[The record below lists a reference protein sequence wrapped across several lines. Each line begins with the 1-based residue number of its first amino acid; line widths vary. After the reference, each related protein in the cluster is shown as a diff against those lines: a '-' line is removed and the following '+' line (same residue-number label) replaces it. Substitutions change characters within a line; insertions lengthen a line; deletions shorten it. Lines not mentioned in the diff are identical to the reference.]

1 MVAQTKSNTVYVQ
14 LLGGLGNQLFQYAMG
29 RTLADQRGV
38 DLVLDHRMVVEK
50 GFISGLAIELFNIR
64 ADYINDDTASKYSKW
79 KWKLSRGLR
88 RRIRPLLGFYH
99 ETEFTYDNQVAEQ
112 KPTTVLS
119 GFWQSYKYIKVS
131 QQLLSDLTLK
141 SPYTEHQQT
150 FVDQMASANSVA
162 MHVRRGDYIRDP
174 KTLAK
179 HGVCSGDY
187 YRQAVAE
194 IERRVKNPVYF
205 VFSDDPDWVRE
216 NVHLE
221 NVVFVS
227 DEGFDQEIDLTLI
240 SKCKHQIIAN
250 SSFSWWGAFLNS
262 NPEKVVVVPS
272 PWFELDSLPDTNM
285 SPENW
290 IRVKK

>member
-1 MVAQTKSNTVYVQ
+1 MSKQAVHVQ
-14 LLGGLGNQLFQYAMG
+14 LLGGLGNQLFQYALG
-29 RTLADQRGV
+29 RSLADERGV
-38 DLVLDHRMVVEK
+38 ELILDHRLVVEK

-64 ADYINDDTASKYSKW
+64 AEYIGEDEAEKYPKW
-79 KWKLSRGLR
+79 KWKLSRALR
-88 RRIRPLLGFYH
+88 RQMRPLLGFYH
-99 ETEFTYDNQVAEQ
+99 ETDFTYDKDLAKQASDVM
-112 KPTTVLS
+112 LS
-119 GFWQSYKYIKVS
+119 GFWQSHKYI
-131 QQLLSDLTLK
+131 QCSDLLLADLNLK
-141 SPYTEHQQT
+141 QAYTEHQQS
-150 FVDQMASANSVA
+150 FINHMASCNSVA

-187 YRQAVAE
+187 YRQAVTE
-194 IERRVKNPVYF
+194 IEQRVDNPVYF

-216 NVHLE
+216 NVELE

-250 SSFSWWGAFLNS
+250 SSFSWWGAYLNP
-262 NPEKVVVVPS
+262 NPDKVVVVPS
-272 PWFELDSLPDTNM
+272 PWFELVSLPDRDM